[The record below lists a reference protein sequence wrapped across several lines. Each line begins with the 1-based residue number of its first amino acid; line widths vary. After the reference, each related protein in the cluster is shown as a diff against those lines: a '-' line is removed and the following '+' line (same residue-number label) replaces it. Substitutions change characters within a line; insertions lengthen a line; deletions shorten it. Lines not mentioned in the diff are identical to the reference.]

1 MCHNIIANGC
11 RTRYKLF
18 AYKSLTGTLHTVIL
32 KVRKGAC
39 CNGLEEGLWL
49 NRQG

>member
-1 MCHNIIANGC
+1 MCRNFIADGC

-18 AYKSLTGTLHTVIL
+18 AYNFLTGTLHTVIVQ
-32 KVRKGAC
+32 VRKEAC
-39 CNGLEEGLWL
+39 CNGLEKGLWL